1 MEPPIILN
9 ENGDLS
15 IFDSVRAAEEYV
27 EPIDVRNNEYVAF
40 DRNGRR
46 LELRVVTR
54 RGWPEQV
61 EILEQQD
68 VDSGADEL
76 REALYRWLSGLGLEE
91 DKFEGLSLEE
101 LIHRVRKPSRRRR

>member
-15 IFDSVRAAEEYV
+15 FFDSIRAAEEYI

-40 DRNGRR
+40 DRTGRR

-54 RGWPEQV
+54 RGWLEQV
-61 EILEQQD
+61 EILERED
-68 VDSGADEL
+68 VASGAGDL
-76 REALYRWLSGLGLEE
+76 REALYRYLPGLGSEQDE
-91 DKFEGLSLEE
+91 FERLSLDE
-101 LIHRVRKPSRRRR
+101 LIHLVRKPPRMRR